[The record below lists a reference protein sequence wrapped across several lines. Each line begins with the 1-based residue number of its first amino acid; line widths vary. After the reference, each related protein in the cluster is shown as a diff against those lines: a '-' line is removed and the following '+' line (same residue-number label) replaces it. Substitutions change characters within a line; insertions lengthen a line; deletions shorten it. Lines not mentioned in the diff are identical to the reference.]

1 MNAATTEV
9 TRQPMTRR
17 RLARHTAAGTAGAA
31 ATALLAA
38 CAPGQP
44 APPALVQAPTEITW
58 TFWEGAAQAAFIDAT
73 AAEVERAHPKV
84 KVVKSSMVVNTYDEK
99 ILAMVTGGTP
109 PDVMGTLRFTSTSWA
124 VKGVTTPLDPY
135 LSRGGFK
142 ESDYFPNAITPWR
155 INGKLYAL
163 PREVDLHT
171 LWYNRQAFEQAGIKP
186 PDETWTWDT
195 LIANGQRLTR
205 REGGSPQFAFNMATG
220 HKLWVAFAQQNG
232 TKLWD
237 REVLP
242 TRLLINTPA
251 VHEALQYMADLRHR
265 HRIFPTAQEATEAG
279 GNLWPRGLLA
289 MNYAEASQAT
299 SYASTIKD
307 FQYDVA
313 VPPKG
318 KQMGT
323 WLGGACY
330 SIPRG
335 STKRE
340 AAVQFV
346 LHASGVEGQK
356 LIARHNFGAPAIKAV
371 ADSDLFLRPSTPPQN
386 KRAWRQSFDWGAG
399 PPMTPNWPE
408 IEASLNAELAQTWNG
423 TRTAKASIEAAW
435 PKVESLMQQAQ
446 DLAKQMPQ

>member
-1 MNAATTEV
+1 
-9 TRQPMTRR
+9 MTRR
-17 RLARHTAAGTAGAA
+17 RLVHSALPAAVVPT
-31 ATALLAA
+31 LAA
-38 CAPGQP
+38 CAPGQSAP
-44 APPALVQAPTEITW
+44 AALVQAPAELNW
-58 TFWEGAAQAAFIDAT
+58 TFWEGAAQMPFIDAT
-73 AAEVERAHPKV
+73 AAEVERAHPKL
-84 KVVKSSMVVNTYDEK
+84 KVVKTSVPVASYDQTV
-99 ILAMVTGGTP
+99 LTMVTGGTP

-124 VKGVTTPLDPY
+124 VKGITQALDQY

-142 ESDYFPNAITPWR
+142 EGDYFPSAITPWR
-155 INGKLYAL
+155 LNGKLYAL

-171 LWYNRQAFEQAGIKP
+171 LWFNRQLFDQAGIKA
-186 PDETWTWDT
+186 PDETWTWET
-195 LIANGQRLTR
+195 LVAAGQRLTR
-205 REGGSPQFAFNMATG
+205 REGGAPQFAFNVATN
-220 HKLWVAFAQQNG
+220 HKAWVAFAQQNG

-242 TRLLINTPA
+242 TKLLINTQPVYDA
-251 VHEALQYMADLRHR
+251 IQQIADLRNR
-265 HRIFPTAQEATEAG
+265 HRVMPTAQETTDAG
-279 GNLWPRGLLA
+279 GNIWPRGLLA
-289 MNYAEASQAT
+289 MNFAEASQAA
-299 SYASTIKD
+299 SYATTIKD

-330 SIPRG
+330 SIPKG

-340 AAVQFV
+340 AAAQFI

-356 LIARHNFGAPAIKAV
+356 LIAQHSFGAPAIKSV
-371 ADSDLFLRPSTPPQN
+371 ADSDLFLKSATPQN
-386 KRAWRQSFDWGAG
+386 KRAWRQSFEWGAG

-408 IEASLNAELAQTWNG
+408 IEAALNTELNQTWNG

-446 DLAKQMPQ
+446 DLVKQMPQ